1 MWCTRRNRPEPH
13 QRLTRP
19 VTIRHVNVFDEIAT
33 HYDDDLFH
41 QVVAEKLI
49 TGLADAPTP
58 SLVVD
63 VATGTG
69 AAAFAALQHLGAR
82 QVVGVDLSTG
92 MINRARAKSARQDPL
107 GKIAWKVAPAVPAP
121 VDDGTADLV
130 VCASSVHFLGATAL
144 RDWLRVLRP
153 GGTAAFSL
161 PHATAFNPTSRFAP
175 LMATDL
181 SLPTTVDEAA
191 AVAVGYENAVARK
204 MTVDGRVA
212 FLVYATAPA

>member
-1 MWCTRRNRPEPH
+1 MYGKPH
-13 QRLTRP
+13 QRLSRA
-19 VTIRHVNVFDEIAT
+19 VTIRQVNVFDEIAT
-33 HYDDDLFH
+33 QYDEDLFH

-58 SLVVD
+58 ELVVD
-63 VATGTG
+63 IATGTG

-121 VDDGTADLV
+121 VEDGTADLV
-130 VCASSVHFLGATAL
+130 VCASSLHFLGAAAL

-153 GGTAAFSL
+153 GGTIAFSL
-161 PHATAFNPTSRFAP
+161 PLATAVKPAGRFAP
-175 LMATDL
+175 LVAADL
-181 SLPTTVDEAA
+181 PLPTTVDEAA
-191 AVAVGYENAVARK
+191 ALAAGYDNAVARK
-204 MTVDGRVA
+204 MRVDGRVA
-212 FLVYATAPA
+212 FLVYANTPG

>member
-1 MWCTRRNRPEPH
+1 
-13 QRLTRP
+13 
-19 VTIRHVNVFDEIAT
+19 VNVFDEIAT
-33 HYDDDLFH
+33 HYDEDLFH

-58 SLVVD
+58 ELVVD
-63 VATGTG
+63 IATGTG

-121 VDDGTADLV
+121 VEDGAADLV
-130 VCASSVHFLGATAL
+130 VCASSLHFLGAAAL

-153 GGTAAFSL
+153 GGTVAFSL
-161 PHATAFNPTSRFAP
+161 PLATAFKPSSQFAP
-175 LMATDL
+175 LVAADL
-181 SLPTTVDEAA
+181 RLPTTVDEAA
-191 AVAVGYENAVARK
+191 SVAVGYAHTVARK
-204 MTVDGRVA
+204 MTVNGRVA
-212 FLVYATAPA
+212 FLVYASTPA